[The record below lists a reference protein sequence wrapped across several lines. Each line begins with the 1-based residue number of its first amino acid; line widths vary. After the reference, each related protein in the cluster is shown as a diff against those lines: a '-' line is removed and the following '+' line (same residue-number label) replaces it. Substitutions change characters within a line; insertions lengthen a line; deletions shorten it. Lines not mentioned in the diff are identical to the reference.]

1 MRQSVGN
8 TKPTVNSKDL
18 EKLQDFMKDFGQEG

>member
-8 TKPTVNSKDL
+8 V
-18 EKLQDFMKDFGQEG
+18 